1 MTTPVATNGF
11 VEPPAAPAVNGTP
24 INIPAPVAP
33 VAAAPAATPAAAAP
47 AGLDA
52 AIAALTEAMRGAA
65 PAATVV
71 QEPAVQTGLNT
82 YDVNGIDD
90 PIIKSMATVMQT
102 VGKGLDM
109 DRAIGKAI
117 ADGRPDLIDVAYL
130 REKGGANAEELI
142 TIANGLVNAV
152 AAKGNAVTAEVH
164 NLAGGEAG
172 WDAGVAAFNKGA
184 PQELR
189 VVVAQMLDSGKDNLI
204 KAAAKLVVEFS
215 KGSGYIPNVNP
226 GVQSGAASLPAAQAL
241 DKFAFQ
247 EELRKLNPQDRNFNA
262 QRGEL
267 FARRALGRS
276 LGK

>member
-11 VEPPAAPAVNGTP
+11 VEQPAAPAVNGTP

-204 KAAAKLVVEFS
+204 KAAAKLVVGFS